1 MATTLN
7 MVTVGNDFVLRVKV
21 GMVQYS
27 NNSVQWDYMDLTTCR
42 NIVFNISCTKHDID
56 INLPYTID
64 QTDHAVI
71 SATVRAEMLHANS
84 IYNFSI
90 TGIDSAGYRW
100 TYISPKQQSFIT
112 TNVSQDS
119 ANAYTELAFTAGMI
133 MPLAAQGKDGFT
145 PYIGQ
150 NNNWW
155 INGEDTGVSAVADI
169 DLTDYASKQ
178 YVDDA
183 IDNIDIPEV
192 DLTGYATEAYVTN
205 AIENIDL
212 PQVDLTGYATE
223 AYVTNAI
230 DNIDIPEVDLTYYYT
245 KSETDAEIT
254 NAIENI
260 EIPVTDE
267 MIDGNANY
275 IRGNIAF
282 DGGSS
287 WYILSDNY
295 DQATQITDTIPNG
308 LDTGVELADDIKVEV
323 RFSVGMDMPGPAYS
337 IGYCPLFAQ
346 SPIDDYVYFRMGL
359 EGNHCQVMINN
370 NQYNFNAVYNTG
382 EDINYN
388 DRIYTYGATL
398 AYGFIDGRQA
408 SDYSTASLSWETAM
422 AQRSETDI
430 HFIVPFNL
438 YQFIYNIKFYKNNVL
453 IANMIP
459 TTTQNGD
466 GFYDEV
472 RDIDIVSPYMK
483 FCKRN
488 SGYYTREFTQRL
500 ISDRISGLDLWGPVN
515 QIYEHYDCSQSI
527 DKILNGDTI
536 TTGWDIQNLWEC
548 SFNHDARKAQPVYK
562 NSPIS
567 WYIDKDDNN
576 QTLKTYYRFWNR
588 DDGLYYNV
596 TVQWTYLGDDTSSAL
611 LDQSVTT
618 SYTTEEYATT
628 SYVNSH
634 IPQVP
639 SIETM
644 TQSQY
649 DALVA
654 DDLADQDTLYIIL

>member
-7 MVTVGNDFVLRVKV
+7 MVTVGNDFVLKVKV

-27 NNSVQWDYMDLTTCR
+27 NDSVEWDYMDLTTCR

-71 SATVRAEMLHANS
+71 SATVRAEMLHENS

-145 PYIGQ
+145 PYIGP

-155 INGEDTGVSAVADI
+155 INGEDTGVSAIADI
-169 DLTDYASKQ
+169 DLSDYATKEYVDDAIESIPAVDLTSYASKQ

-192 DLTGYATEAYVTN
+192 DLSSYATKAYVTN
-205 AIENIDL
+205 AIENID
-212 PQVDLTGYATE
+212 
-223 AYVTNAI
+223 
-230 DNIDIPEVDLTYYYT
+230 IPEVDLTDYYT
-245 KSETDAEIT
+245 KSETEAEIT

-282 DGGSS
+282 DGGST

-295 DQATQITDTIPNG
+295 DFATQISATIPNG
-308 LDTGVELADDIKVEV
+308 LDTGIELADDIKVEV
-323 RFSVGMDMPGPAYS
+323 RFSVGMEMPGPAYS

-422 AQRSETDI
+422 AQRSESDI

-438 YQFIYNIKFYKNNVL
+438 YQFIYNIKFYKNNIL

-466 GFYDEV
+466 GFHDDV

-500 ISDRISGLDLWGPVN
+500 IDAAKEQAQNNASAWIDQQTPMDCTSAIDLIIN
-515 QIYEHYDCSQSI
+515 
-527 DKILNGDTI
+527 NGTI
-536 TTGWDIQNLWEC
+536 TSGWDIQSLWEASC
-548 SFNHDARKAQPVYK
+548 NADYHKYGGGRYNQSV
-562 NSPIS
+562 
-567 WYIDKDDNN
+567 IDIKTVRDDNN
-576 QTLKTYYRFWNR
+576 QQLESYYYVWVEVEKCYYDIHIIWDYNNQLDNRPTITKNKIDYATISYMNSQLANLKFEVITESN
-588 DDGLYYNV
+588 YN
-596 TVQWTYLGDDTSSAL
+596 TAL
-611 LDQSVTT
+611 LNNELD
-618 SYTTEEYATT
+618 
-628 SYVNSH
+628 NN
-634 IPQVP
+634 
-639 SIETM
+639 
-644 TQSQY
+644 
-649 DALVA
+649 
-654 DDLADQDTLYIIL
+654 TLYIIL